1 MIFLISYLICSGNSE
16 KKITVKVFELAKH
29 SLNLYRSYYF
39 HKLSDS
45 VNLWKNEAF
54 HVQRVQSSRRKK
66 LFEKHSSYI
75 AACIVLAVYACC
87 VVAGRADQIDEF
99 RSKYTK

>member
-75 AACIVLAVYACC
+75 HHLNKKLFDSKAFLLIQLA
-87 VVAGRADQIDEF
+87 IN
-99 RSKYTK
+99 